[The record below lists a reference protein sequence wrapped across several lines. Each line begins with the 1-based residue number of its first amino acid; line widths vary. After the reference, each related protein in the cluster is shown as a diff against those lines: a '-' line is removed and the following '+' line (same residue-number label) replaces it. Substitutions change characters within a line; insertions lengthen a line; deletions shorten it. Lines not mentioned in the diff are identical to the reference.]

1 MPELTT
7 SGTTA
12 TSPPS
17 RRAAVSVD
25 RVLLELN
32 RLCRSSTLEFTLAV
46 GKIIVEGF
54 YDNDIS
60 AWRKRGA
67 KDRSF
72 RALARRPELPM
83 SAGALYRSVA
93 IYEVCERLGGAHQ
106 WKHVSTSHLRLVLG
120 LKQDEQARL
129 VAIAE
134 AQRLTVNQLEREV
147 AKVRPAISV
156 RGGRRPLPELARTL
170 RVIRKCIDAK
180 GHLVGSATD
189 LASLDPALA
198 REIRDTIRQIRSACD
213 ALQPIFGLAAV
224 DAARFPMLSAHAP
237 LHEREL
243 G

>member
-1 MPELTT
+1 ML
-7 SGTTA
+7 GA
-12 TSPPS
+12 THLK
-17 RRAAVSVD
+17 AD
-25 RVLLELN
+25 
-32 RLCRSSTLEFTLAV
+32 
-46 GKIIVEGF
+46 K
-54 YDNDIS
+54 
-60 AWRKRGA
+60 
-67 KDRSF
+67 
-72 RALARRPELPM
+72 LP
-83 SAGALYRSVA
+83 
-93 IYEVCERLGGAHQ
+93 
-106 WKHVSTSHLRLVLG
+106 SHLRLVLG

-134 AQRLTVNQLEREV
+134 AQRLTVHQLEREV

-224 DAARFPMLSAHAP
+224 DAARFPMLSAHAL